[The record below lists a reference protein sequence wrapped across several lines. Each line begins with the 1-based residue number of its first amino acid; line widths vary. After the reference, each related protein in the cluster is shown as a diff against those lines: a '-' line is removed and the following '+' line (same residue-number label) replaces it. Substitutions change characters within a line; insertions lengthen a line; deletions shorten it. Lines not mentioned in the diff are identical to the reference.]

1 MAVETSGN
9 IRELL
14 IEKVRS
20 IPEEVLTELYT
31 YLLRLEQ
38 KPSAKERIMSFA
50 GAWAD
55 MDDQGFEEF
64 LELNTKRRSTP
75 SKHRNSIPE

>member
-20 IPEEVLTELYT
+20 IPEELLTELYT
-31 YLLRLEQ
+31 YLLKLEQ

-55 MDDQGFEEF
+55 MGDRGFEEL
-64 LELNTKRRSTP
+64 LELNRKGGTV
-75 SKHRNSIPE
+75 NEIQ